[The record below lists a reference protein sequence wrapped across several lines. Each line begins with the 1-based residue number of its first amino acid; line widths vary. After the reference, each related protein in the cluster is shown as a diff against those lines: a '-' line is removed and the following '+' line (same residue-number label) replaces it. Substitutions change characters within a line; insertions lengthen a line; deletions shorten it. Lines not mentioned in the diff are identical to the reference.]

1 MNIKNRLQK
10 ITIILATFLIL
21 FNFMGSTMVYA
32 TITVSNDV
40 ITWIQENC
48 GVTAEDA
55 TKNVAKAFDVEGV
68 TGLSIDNGNLV
79 IQYSGDNWESTQK
92 TITDNLGKTYMGENA
107 SIFFTKENVTHTSN
121 TNNNNNTNA
130 NNATNNNKNEDI
142 SNDPIVNWILNKYS
156 QSIQAPTAAQAVKNA
171 ILSVNG
177 VTGISIKN
185 GKLHIEYNGQ
195 WNTIRG
201 NIERNFKNTHLQDS
215 DIDIFFND
223 DRFEHSGTETNA
235 TEDEYSAMSEKEQFF
250 YWIGKHMAGIDDAVK
265 EQYYYWYTSDQLNSM
280 GQKSVEVTKDENGN
294 ITNIVVNLDQD
305 QADATNNSDVEA
317 GRSDAGEYWDKEAE
331 DKGGIESLLIVPTV
345 GLITACVDGVYKVF
359 QNFILGTNTSIGST
373 IASALPWAGNHI
385 VITKKEA
392 DDASKKLIISGSSL
406 TEEEKNSAVHIQWN
420 SDLYHI
426 PTMILTPAA
435 IFEGKVAALNGN
447 FFDTDDAKNE
457 IGGENMST
465 VGQLKSTVSG
475 WYITLRNI
483 AVVGLL
489 SVLIYIGIR
498 IIISTSNSDKAKYK
512 QFFMDWIIALCLI
525 FFMHYIMSFIMTVT
539 DSVTAMMA
547 SDQGEDGTYQA
558 KEVLVSFGEGNA
570 SNGKYMYTSFAGVAR
585 MRLQYA
591 GTATKLGYMVMY
603 IAFVGY
609 TVYFSVIYLKRILYL
624 SFFTMIAPLVALTYP
639 LDKIKDGKAQAFNF
653 WFKEY
658 IFYAM
663 LQPLHLFLYTVLIKS
678 AMALASKN
686 MIYAIVAMAFI
697 VPAEKIVKSM
707 FGIRGQTEGNL
718 GGLMGLSAA
727 THMFQLLRKPP
738 KMPQGAGKG
747 NGGESEGITD
757 NPESGKFDSLFTS
770 PSTTSNDN
778 NGLTVGSTQEIDDSV
793 RYNEQQQLAI
803 SEQKRAQ
810 IEAEQKKKE
819 EEEEERNRRALSNGQ
834 LQNPGILG
842 ENTSGISTKE
852 QEKQPRIKQLH
863 NNARTAIRKRF
874 VAAGGYKGLAMKAG
888 KGLAKGYMTAAGTVG
903 LGAVGLGLGMVG
915 GDLNNAWQGLVAGA
929 GVGAYVGNNVGK
941 EALNTISA
949 TASGKNALGA
959 FTSEVWNGEEES
971 IRLRE
976 ENAYMNDQAN
986 IARIQ
991 AEHGDW
997 DYEQIQNHA
1006 KREYNMQRDSGVH
1019 DTKLANKAIKL
1030 EDEFISQGSTPA
1042 DAHEH
1047 AYKILQ
1053 GTKVYDKSMFYN
1065 KKKLNEARETMVEN
1079 RMASKNVSREEAVAH
1094 TNKIFKEIGQVYGVG
1109 KVADMPAW
1117 NEPKI
1122 DENAKNSGR
1131 VTSSVKNGGNNVKT
1145 PKKTPRKSNRKK

>member
-1 MNIKNRLQK
+1 
-10 ITIILATFLIL
+10 
-21 FNFMGSTMVYA
+21 
-32 TITVSNDV
+32 
-40 ITWIQENC
+40 
-48 GVTAEDA
+48 
-55 TKNVAKAFDVEGV
+55 
-68 TGLSIDNGNLV
+68 
-79 IQYSGDNWESTQK
+79 
-92 TITDNLGKTYMGENA
+92 
-107 SIFFTKENVTHTSN
+107 
-121 TNNNNNTNA
+121 
-130 NNATNNNKNEDI
+130 
-142 SNDPIVNWILNKYS
+142 
-156 QSIQAPTAAQAVKNA
+156 
-171 ILSVNG
+171 
-177 VTGISIKN
+177 
-185 GKLHIEYNGQ
+185 
-195 WNTIRG
+195 
-201 NIERNFKNTHLQDS
+201 
-215 DIDIFFND
+215 
-223 DRFEHSGTETNA
+223 
-235 TEDEYSAMSEKEQFF
+235 
-250 YWIGKHMAGIDDAVK
+250 
-265 EQYYYWYTSDQLNSM
+265 
-280 GQKSVEVTKDENGN
+280 
-294 ITNIVVNLDQD
+294 
-305 QADATNNSDVEA
+305 
-317 GRSDAGEYWDKEAE
+317 
-331 DKGGIESLLIVPTV
+331 
-345 GLITACVDGVYKVF
+345 
-359 QNFILGTNTSIGST
+359 
-373 IASALPWAGNHI
+373 
-385 VITKKEA
+385 
-392 DDASKKLIISGSSL
+392 
-406 TEEEKNSAVHIQWN
+406 
-420 SDLYHI
+420 
-426 PTMILTPAA
+426 
-435 IFEGKVAALNGN
+435 
-447 FFDTDDAKNE
+447 
-457 IGGENMST
+457 
-465 VGQLKSTVSG
+465 
-475 WYITLRNI
+475 
-483 AVVGLL
+483 
-489 SVLIYIGIR
+489 
-498 IIISTSNSDKAKYK
+498 
-512 QFFMDWIIALCLI
+512 
-525 FFMHYIMSFIMTVT
+525 
-539 DSVTAMMA
+539 
-547 SDQGEDGTYQA
+547 
-558 KEVLVSFGEGNA
+558 
-570 SNGKYMYTSFAGVAR
+570 MYTSFAGVAR
-585 MRLQYA
+585 MRLQYDSP
-591 GTATKLGYMVMY
+591 ATKLGYMVMY

-624 SFFTMIAPLVALTYP
+624 SFFTMIAPMVALTYP

-663 LQPLHLFLYTVLIKS
+663 LQPLHLFLYTVLVKS
-678 AMALASKN
+678 AMTLASTN

-697 VPAEKIVKSM
+697 IPAEKIVKSM

-757 NPESGKFDSLFTS
+757 NPESGKFDSLFTA

-778 NGLTVGSTQEIDDSV
+778 NGLTAGSTQEIDDSV

-929 GVGAYVGNNVGK
+929 GVGAYVGNNVGNGV
-941 EALNTISA
+941 LNTISA
-949 TASGKNALGA
+949 TASGKNALGSFA
-959 FTSEVWNGEEES
+959 SEVWNGEEES

-1109 KVADMPAW
+1109 KVTDMPVRTTATATKKTDDTSKGKTRTQQ
-1117 NEPKI
+1117 ELGDVRGAKTTTKI
-1122 DENAKNSGR
+1122 R
-1131 VTSSVKNGGNNVKT
+1131 RTSNKNGK
-1145 PKKTPRKSNRKK
+1145 